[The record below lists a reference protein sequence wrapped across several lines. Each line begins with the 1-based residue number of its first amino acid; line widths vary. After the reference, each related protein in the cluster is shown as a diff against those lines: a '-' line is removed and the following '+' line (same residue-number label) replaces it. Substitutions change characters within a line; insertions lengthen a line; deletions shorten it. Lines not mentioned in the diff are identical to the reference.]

1 MKEDNLLRMLNN
13 IADAKDGCNIYMTK
27 NKFFDDLETRSI
39 DERNS
44 DHLKKLNNLIKIAK
58 DNNNQSVR
66 LEKPLKTL
74 EDLNSIP
81 LLRKS
86 ELIQKQSDFPPF
98 ADLNVSEIKDFA
110 HIYRSP
116 GPIYDLDGHSK
127 DWWRFSRALHAAGF
141 CYGDIVQNCFSY
153 HFTPAGAMFE
163 EAAKI
168 PKCTVFPA
176 GGENTDL
183 QLEVMKDIGTT
194 AYVGVPDFLKIILEK
209 ADEKNISLSKLT
221 KAMVTGGPLFPAVA
235 QNFRERNIHVR
246 QCYGTADLG
255 LVAYEAA
262 ENDGM
267 VIDENVILEIVKP
280 GTGKPLNDGEVGEV
294 VVTVLNNY
302 ELPIIRFATGDLSA
316 ILEGSSST
324 GRTNKRIKG
333 WMGRAD
339 QTTKVRGMFVQPS
352 QVNKILENLNIN
364 GSARMI
370 VSRSNDRDELLLKV
384 EAEVTDTHQIESLQ
398 QKISDEIKNVI
409 NLRGNAKIVPIKSL
423 PNDGKVIDDIRDF
436 GE

>member
-1 MKEDNLLRMLNN
+1 MVVN
-13 IADAKDGCNIYMTK
+13 INDKTE
-27 NKFFDDLETRSI
+27 FFDDLETRSD
-39 DERNS
+39 DERNLN
-44 DHLKKLNNLIKIAK
+44 HLNKLNLLIDSAK
-58 DNNNQSVR
+58 SNKNQSIR
-66 LEKPLKTL
+66 LNGALKGL
-74 EDLNSIP
+74 DDLISIP
-81 LLRKS
+81 VSRKS
-86 ELIQKQSDFPPF
+86 DLIIEQQKNPPF
-98 ADLNVSEIKDFA
+98 ANLNVSDIKNFA

-116 GPIYDLDGHSK
+116 GPIYDLDGHTK
-127 DWWRFSRALHAAGF
+127 DWWRFSRALHAANIG
-141 CYGDIVQNCFSY
+141 YGDIVQNCFSY

-168 PKCTVFPA
+168 LKCTVFPA

-183 QLEVMKDIGTT
+183 QLEVMNTIGTT
-194 AYVGVPDFLKIILEK
+194 AYVGLPDFLKIILDK
-209 ADEKNISLSKLT
+209 AEENKISLPNLT
-221 KAMVTGGPLFPAVA
+221 KAMVTGGPLFPNVA
-235 QNFRERNIHVR
+235 KSFKERGIQVR

-262 ENDGM
+262 ENEGM

-280 GTGKPLNDGEVGEV
+280 GTGKPLKDGEVGEV

-316 ILEGSSST
+316 ILEGKCST

-352 QVNKILENLNIN
+352 QVNKILENLYLNN
-364 GSARMI
+364 KARLI
-370 VSRSNDRDELLLKV
+370 VSRLNEKDELHIKI
-384 EAEVTDTHQIESLQ
+384 EADISDSTELSSIKT
-398 QKISDEIKNVI
+398 KISEQIKHII
-409 NLRGNAKIVPIKSL
+409 NLRGTVEIVPVNSL
-423 PNDGKVIDDIRDF
+423 PNDGKVIDDTRDF

>member
-1 MKEDNLLRMLNN
+1 MVVN
-13 IADAKDGCNIYMTK
+13 INDKTE
-27 NKFFDDLETRSI
+27 FFDDLETRSD
-39 DERNS
+39 DERNL
-44 DHLKKLNNLIKIAK
+44 DHLNKLNLLIDSAK
-58 DNNNQSVR
+58 SNKNQSIR
-66 LEKPLKTL
+66 LNGALKGL
-74 EDLNSIP
+74 DDLISIP
-81 LLRKS
+81 VSRKS
-86 ELIQKQSDFPPF
+86 DLIIEQQKNPPF
-98 ADLNVSEIKDFA
+98 ANLNVSDIKNFA

-116 GPIYDLDGHSK
+116 GPIYDLDGHTK
-127 DWWRFSRALHAAGF
+127 DWWRFSRALHAANIG
-141 CYGDIVQNCFSY
+141 YGDIVQNCFSY

-168 PKCTVFPA
+168 LKCTVFPA

-183 QLEVMKDIGTT
+183 QLEVMNTIGTS
-194 AYVGVPDFLKIILEK
+194 AYVGVPDFLKIILDK
-209 ADEKNISLSKLT
+209 AEENKISLPNLK
-221 KAMVTGGPLFPAVA
+221 KAMVTGGPLFPNVA
-235 QNFRERNIHVR
+235 KSFKERGIQVR

-262 ENDGM
+262 ENEGM

-280 GTGKPLNDGEVGEV
+280 GTGKTLKDGEVGEV

-316 ILEGSSST
+316 ILEGKCST

-352 QVNKILENLNIN
+352 QVNKILENLYLNN
-364 GSARMI
+364 KARLI
-370 VSRSNDRDELLLKV
+370 VSRLNEKDELHIKI
-384 EAEVTDTHQIESLQ
+384 EADISDSTELSSIKT
-398 QKISDEIKNVI
+398 KISEQIKHII
-409 NLRGNAKIVPIKSL
+409 NLRGTVEIVPVNSL
-423 PNDGKVIDDIRDF
+423 PNDGKVIDDTRDF

>member
-1 MKEDNLLRMLNN
+1 MIN
-13 IADAKDGCNIYMTK
+13 
-27 NKFFDDLETRSI
+27 NKFFDNLEIRSK
-39 DERNS
+39 DERIS
-44 DHLKKLNNLIKIAK
+44 DHLNKLNELIEKSQK
-58 DNNNQSVR
+58 NKNQSIR
-66 LEKPLKTL
+66 FNGPIK
-74 EDLNSIP
+74 DLNDLSVIP

-86 ELIQKQSDFPPF
+86 DLIDKQSKFPPF
-98 ADLNVSEIKDFA
+98 ADLNVTEIKDFA

-127 DWWRFSRALHAAGF
+127 NWWRFARALHAADFG
-141 CYGDIVQNCFSY
+141 YGDIVQNCFSY

-168 PKCTVFPA
+168 LKCTVFPA
-176 GGENTDL
+176 GTENTDM
-183 QLEVMKDIGTT
+183 QIEVMYDIGTT

-209 ADEKNISLSKLT
+209 ADEKKISLSKLK

-235 QNFRERNIHVR
+235 QNFKDRNIQAR

-262 ENDGM
+262 EGEGM
-267 VIDENVILEIVKP
+267 VIDEGVILEIVKP
-280 GTGKPLNDGEVGEV
+280 GTGKPVKDGDVGEV
-294 VVTVLNNY
+294 VVTVLNNF
-302 ELPIIRFATGDLSA
+302 ELPIVRFATGDLSA
-316 ILEGSSST
+316 IMEGESIT

-352 QVNKILENLNIN
+352 QVNKILENLKID
-364 GSARMI
+364 SVARMI
-370 VSRSNDRDELLLKV
+370 ISRSNDKDELILK
-384 EAEVTDTHQIESLQ
+384 IESNLSNESDIEAIEQ
-398 QKISDEIKNVI
+398 TISEEIKNVV
-409 NLRGNAKIVPIKSL
+409 NLRGNSKIVPVNSL
-423 PNDGKVIDDIRDF
+423 PNDGKVIDDTRNF

>member
-1 MKEDNLLRMLNN
+1 M
-13 IADAKDGCNIYMTK
+13 IK
-27 NKFFDDLETRSI
+27 NKFFDDLEVRSK
-39 DERNS
+39 DERIS
-44 DHLKKLNNLIKIAK
+44 DHLKKLNKLIEKAK
-58 DNNNQSVR
+58 QNKNQLLRFNV
-66 LEKPLKTL
+66 EI
-74 EDLNSIP
+74 EDLDDLSQIP

-86 ELIQKQSDFPPF
+86 DLIDKQSKQPPF
-98 ADLNVSEIKDFA
+98 AELNVSEIKDFA

-127 DWWRFSRALHAAGF
+127 NWWRFARALHAADF
-141 CYGDIVQNCFSY
+141 RYGDIVQNCFSY

-168 PKCTVFPA
+168 LKCTVIPA
-176 GGENTDL
+176 GGENTDM
-183 QLEVMKDIGTT
+183 QLEVMHDIGTS

-209 ADEKNISLSKLT
+209 ADEKKILLSKLT

-235 QNFRERNIHVR
+235 QNFKDRNIQAR

-262 ENDGM
+262 ESEGM
-267 VIDENVILEIVKP
+267 VIDEDVILEIVKP
-280 GTGKPLNDGEVGEV
+280 GTGKPVKDGEVGEV

-316 ILEGSSST
+316 IMDGESIT

-352 QVNKILENLNIN
+352 QVNKILENLKIDNE
-364 GSARMI
+364 ARMI
-370 VSRSNDRDELLLKV
+370 ISRSNDKDELLLKV
-384 EAEVTDTHQIESLQ
+384 ESNITNSSEIETMK

-409 NLRGNAKIVPIKSL
+409 NLRGTLEIVPVNSL
-423 PNDGKVIDDIRDF
+423 PNDGKVIDDTRNF

>member
-1 MKEDNLLRMLNN
+1 M
-13 IADAKDGCNIYMTK
+13 IK
-27 NKFFDDLETRSI
+27 NKFFDDLETRSV
-39 DERNS
+39 DERNN
-44 DHLKKLNNLIKIAK
+44 DHLEKVNNLIKTAK
-58 DNNNQSVR
+58 NNKNQSLRFDNTLVT
-66 LEKPLKTL
+66 LK
-74 EDLNSIP
+74 DLATIP

-86 ELIQKQSDFPPF
+86 ELIQKQSDYPPF
-98 ADLNVSEIKDFA
+98 AQLNVSEVKDFA

-168 PKCTVFPA
+168 LKCTVFPA

-183 QLEVMKDIGTT
+183 QLEVMSDIGTT

-209 ADEKNISLSKLT
+209 ADEKKISLSKLT

-235 QNFRERNIHVR
+235 QNFKERNIQAR
-246 QCYGTADLG
+246 QCYGPADLG

-267 VIDENVILEIVKP
+267 VVDENVILEIVKP
-280 GTGKPLNDGEVGEV
+280 GTGKPIEDGEVGEV
-294 VVTVLNNY
+294 VVTVLNNH

-316 ILEGSSST
+316 ILEGNSST

-352 QVNKILENLNIN
+352 QVNKILESLQLN
-364 GSARMI
+364 GPARMI
-370 VSRSNDRDELLLKV
+370 VSRSNDKDELLLKV
-384 EAEVTDTHQIESLQ
+384 ESKVTDTAQIESLQ
-398 QKISDEIKNVI
+398 EKISDQIKNVI
-409 NLRGNAKIVPIKSL
+409 NLRGNVKIVPIKSL

>member
-1 MKEDNLLRMLNN
+1 MVVN
-13 IADAKDGCNIYMTK
+13 INDKTE
-27 NKFFDDLETRSI
+27 FFDDLETRSD
-39 DERNS
+39 DERNL
-44 DHLKKLNNLIKIAK
+44 DHLNKLNLLIDSAK
-58 DNNNQSVR
+58 SNKNQSIR
-66 LEKPLKTL
+66 LNGALKGL
-74 EDLNSIP
+74 DDLISIP
-81 LLRKS
+81 VSRKS
-86 ELIQKQSDFPPF
+86 DLIIEQQKNPPF
-98 ADLNVSEIKDFA
+98 ANLNVSDIKNFA

-116 GPIYDLDGHSK
+116 GPIYDLDGHTK
-127 DWWRFSRALHAAGF
+127 DWWRFSRALHAANIG
-141 CYGDIVQNCFSY
+141 YGDIVQNCFSY

-168 PKCTVFPA
+168 LKCTVFPA

-183 QLEVMKDIGTT
+183 QLEVMNTIGTS
-194 AYVGVPDFLKIILEK
+194 AYVGVPDFLKIILDK
-209 ADEKNISLSKLT
+209 AEENKISLPNLK
-221 KAMVTGGPLFPAVA
+221 KAMVTGGPLFPNVA
-235 QNFRERNIHVR
+235 KSFKERGIQVR

-262 ENDGM
+262 ENEGM

-280 GTGKPLNDGEVGEV
+280 GTGKPLKDGEVGEV

-316 ILEGSSST
+316 ILEGKCST

-352 QVNKILENLNIN
+352 QVNKILENLYLNN
-364 GSARMI
+364 KARLI
-370 VSRSNDRDELLLKV
+370 VSRLNEKDELHIKI
-384 EAEVTDTHQIESLQ
+384 EADISDSTELSSIKT
-398 QKISDEIKNVI
+398 KISEQIKHII
-409 NLRGNAKIVPIKSL
+409 NLRGTVEIVPVNSL
-423 PNDGKVIDDIRDF
+423 PNDGKVIDDTRDF

>member
-1 MKEDNLLRMLNN
+1 M
-13 IADAKDGCNIYMTK
+13 IK
-27 NKFFDDLETRSI
+27 NKYFDDLETRSN
-39 DERNS
+39 DERIL
-44 DHLKKLNNLIKIAK
+44 DHLNKLNELIERSKK
-58 DNNNQSVR
+58 NKNQSIR
-66 LEKPLKTL
+66 FNGQIK
-74 EDLNSIP
+74 DLNDLSDIP

-86 ELIQKQSDFPPF
+86 DLIDKQSKLPPF
-98 ADLNVSEIKDFA
+98 AELNVSEIRDFA

-127 DWWRFSRALHAAGF
+127 NWWRFARALHAADFG
-141 CYGDIVQNCFSY
+141 YGDIVQNCFSY

-168 PKCTVFPA
+168 LKCTVFPA
-176 GGENTDL
+176 GGENTDM
-183 QLEVMKDIGTT
+183 QLEVMHDIGTT

-209 ADEKNISLSKLT
+209 ADEKKISLSKLK

-235 QNFRERNIHVR
+235 QNFKERNIQAR

-255 LVAYEAA
+255 LIAYEAA
-262 ENDGM
+262 EGEGM
-267 VIDENVILEIVKP
+267 VIDEDVILEIVKP
-280 GTGKPLNDGEVGEV
+280 GTGKPVKDGDVGEV

-316 ILEGSSST
+316 TMEGKSIT

-352 QVNKILENLNIN
+352 QVNKILENLKIDNV
-364 GSARMI
+364 ARMI
-370 VSRSNDRDELLLKV
+370 ISRSNDKDELLLKV
-384 EAEVTDTHQIESLQ
+384 ESNLSNQAEIESIKQ
-398 QKISDEIKNVI
+398 TISDEIKTVL
-409 NLRGNAKIVPIKSL
+409 NLRGNSEIVPVNSL
-423 PNDGKVIDDIRDF
+423 PNDGKVIDDIRNF

>member
-1 MKEDNLLRMLNN
+1 
-13 IADAKDGCNIYMTK
+13 MTK
-27 NKFFDDLETRSI
+27 NKFFDDLETRSK
-39 DERNS
+39 DERIS
-44 DHLKKLNNLIKIAK
+44 DHLKKLNELIEKAK
-58 DNNNQSVR
+58 YNKNQSLR
-66 LEKPLKTL
+66 FNSQIK
-74 EDLNSIP
+74 DLNDLSVIP

-86 ELIQKQSDFPPF
+86 DLINKQTELPPF
-98 ADLNVSEIKDFA
+98 AELNVSKIEDFA

-127 DWWRFSRALHAAGF
+127 NWWRFARSLHAADF
-141 CYGDIVQNCFSY
+141 KHGDIVQNCFSY

-168 PKCTVFPA
+168 LKCTVFPA
-176 GGENTDL
+176 GGENTDM
-183 QLEVMKDIGTT
+183 QLEVMHDIGTT

-209 ADEKNISLSKLT
+209 ADEKKVTLSKLT

-235 QNFRERNIHVR
+235 QNFKDRNIQAR

-262 ENDGM
+262 ENEGM
-267 VIDENVILEIVKP
+267 VIDEDVILEIVKP
-280 GTGKPLNDGEVGEV
+280 GTGKPVKDGEVGEV

-316 ILEGSSST
+316 IMDGNSIT

-352 QVNKILENLNIN
+352 QVNKILENLKIDNV
-364 GSARMI
+364 ARMI
-370 VSRSNDRDELLLKV
+370 ISRSNDKDELLLKV
-384 EAEVTDTHQIESLQ
+384 ESNLSNSSEIEAIKE
-398 QKISDEIKNVI
+398 KISDEIKNVV
-409 NLRGNAKIVPIKSL
+409 NLRGTLEIVPVNSL
-423 PNDGKVIDDIRDF
+423 PNDGKVIDDTRNF

>member
-1 MKEDNLLRMLNN
+1 MIN
-13 IADAKDGCNIYMTK
+13 
-27 NKFFDDLETRSI
+27 NKFFDNLEIRSK
-39 DERNS
+39 DERIS
-44 DHLKKLNNLIKIAK
+44 DHLNKLNELIEKSQK
-58 DNNNQSVR
+58 NKNQSIR
-66 LEKPLKTL
+66 FNGPIK
-74 EDLNSIP
+74 DLNDLSVIP

-86 ELIQKQSDFPPF
+86 DLIDKQSKFPPF
-98 ADLNVSEIKDFA
+98 AELNVSEIKDFA

-127 DWWRFSRALHAAGF
+127 NWWRFARALHAADFG
-141 CYGDIVQNCFSY
+141 YGDIVQNCFSY

-168 PKCTVFPA
+168 LKCTVFPA
-176 GGENTDL
+176 GTENTDM
-183 QLEVMKDIGTT
+183 QIEVMYDIGTT

-209 ADEKNISLSKLT
+209 ADEKKISLSKLK

-235 QNFRERNIHVR
+235 QNFKDRNIQAR

-262 ENDGM
+262 EGEGM
-267 VIDENVILEIVKP
+267 VIDEGVILEIVKP
-280 GTGKPLNDGEVGEV
+280 GTGKPVKDGDVGEV
-294 VVTVLNNY
+294 VVTVLNNF
-302 ELPIIRFATGDLSA
+302 ELPIVRFATGDLSA
-316 ILEGSSST
+316 IMEGESIT

-352 QVNKILENLNIN
+352 QVNKILENLKID
-364 GSARMI
+364 SVARMI
-370 VSRSNDRDELLLKV
+370 ISRSNDKDELILKV
-384 EAEVTDTHQIESLQ
+384 ESNLSNESDIEAIEQ
-398 QKISDEIKNVI
+398 TISEEIKTVV
-409 NLRGNAKIVPIKSL
+409 NLRGNSKIVPVNSL
-423 PNDGKVIDDIRDF
+423 PNDGKVIDDTRNF

>member
-1 MKEDNLLRMLNN
+1 M
-13 IADAKDGCNIYMTK
+13 IK
-27 NKFFDDLETRSI
+27 NKFFDDLETRSS
-39 DERNS
+39 DERNNY
-44 DHLKKLNNLIKIAK
+44 HLEKLNYLIKTAK
-58 DNNNQSVR
+58 SNKNQSLR
-66 LEKPLKTL
+66 FNNTLETL
-74 EDLNSIP
+74 EDLASIP

-86 ELIQKQSDFPPF
+86 ELIQKQSDYPPF
-98 ADLNVSEIKDFA
+98 AQLNVSEIKDFA

-168 PKCTVFPA
+168 LKCTVFPA

-183 QLEVMKDIGTT
+183 QVEVMKDIGTT

-209 ADEKNISLSKLT
+209 ADEKKISLSKLT

-235 QNFRERNIHVR
+235 QNFKERNIHVR

-267 VIDENVILEIVKP
+267 VVDENVILEIVKP
-280 GTGKPLNDGEVGEV
+280 GTGIP
-294 VVTVLNNY
+294 
-302 ELPIIRFATGDLSA
+302 
-316 ILEGSSST
+316 
-324 GRTNKRIKG
+324 
-333 WMGRAD
+333 
-339 QTTKVRGMFVQPS
+339 
-352 QVNKILENLNIN
+352 
-364 GSARMI
+364 
-370 VSRSNDRDELLLKV
+370 
-384 EAEVTDTHQIESLQ
+384 
-398 QKISDEIKNVI
+398 
-409 NLRGNAKIVPIKSL
+409 
-423 PNDGKVIDDIRDF
+423 
-436 GE
+436 

>member
-1 MKEDNLLRMLNN
+1 MKKFE
-13 IADAKDGCNIYMTK
+13 
-27 NKFFDDLETRSI
+27 FFDDLELRST
-39 DERNS
+39 EQRNE
-44 DHLKKLNNLIKIAK
+44 DHLKQLTRLIQEAKKNKNQLSRLNKEIK
-58 DNNNQSVR
+58 
-66 LEKPLKTL
+66 
-74 EDLNSIP
+74 DLNDLELIP
-81 LLRKS
+81 VLRKS
-86 ELIQKQSDFPPF
+86 DLIKKQSKSLPF
-98 ADLNVSEIKDFA
+98 AELNVSEIIKFN

-116 GPIYDLDGHSK
+116 GPIYDLDGHANN
-127 DWWRFSRALHAAGF
+127 WWRFARALHAADF
-141 CYGDIVQNCFSY
+141 KHGDIVQNCFSY

-168 PKCTVFPA
+168 LKCTVFPA
-176 GGENTDL
+176 GGENSDL
-183 QLEVMKDIGTT
+183 QLEVMRDIGTT

-209 ADEKNISLSKLT
+209 ADENKILLPNLK

-235 QNFRERNIHVR
+235 QNFKERNIQTR

-255 LVAYEAA
+255 LVAYESA

-267 VIDENVILEIVKP
+267 IIDEDVILEIVKP
-280 GTGKPLNDGEVGEV
+280 GTGKQVKDGEVGEV

-316 ILEGSSST
+316 FMEGKSIT

-352 QVNKILENLNIN
+352 QINKILENLKIN
-364 GSARMI
+364 DNARMI
-370 VSRSNDRDELLLKV
+370 ISRSNDRDELLLKV
-384 EAEVTDTHQIESLQ
+384 ESKHTDINDIDAI
-398 QKISDEIKNVI
+398 QKRISEEIKSVI
-409 NLRGNAKIVPIKSL
+409 NLRGETKIVAVNSL

-436 GE
+436 GD

>member
-1 MKEDNLLRMLNN
+1 
-13 IADAKDGCNIYMTK
+13 MTK
-27 NKFFDDLETRSI
+27 NKFFDDLEVRSK
-39 DERNS
+39 DERIA
-44 DHLKKLNNLIKIAK
+44 DHLKKLNELVQKAKQNKNQLIRFNEDIK
-58 DNNNQSVR
+58 
-66 LEKPLKTL
+66 
-74 EDLNSIP
+74 DLNDLSVIP

-86 ELIQKQSDFPPF
+86 DLINKQTKLPPF
-98 ADLNVSEIKDFA
+98 AKLNVSKIEDFA

-127 DWWRFSRALHAAGF
+127 NWWRFARSLHAADF
-141 CYGDIVQNCFSY
+141 KHGDIVQNCFSY

-168 PKCTVFPA
+168 LKCTVFPA
-176 GGENTDL
+176 GGENTDM
-183 QLEVMKDIGTT
+183 QLEVMHDIGTT

-209 ADEKNISLSKLT
+209 ADEKKVTLSKLT

-235 QNFRERNIHVR
+235 QNFKDRNIQAR

-262 ENDGM
+262 ENEGM
-267 VIDENVILEIVKP
+267 VIDEDVILEIVKP
-280 GTGKPLNDGEVGEV
+280 GTGKPVKDGEVGEV

-316 ILEGSSST
+316 IMDGNSIT

-352 QVNKILENLNIN
+352 QVNKILENLKIDNV
-364 GSARMI
+364 ARMI
-370 VSRSNDRDELLLKV
+370 ISRSNDKDELLLKV
-384 EAEVTDTHQIESLQ
+384 ESNLSNSSEIEAIK
-398 QKISDEIKNVI
+398 QKISDEIKNVV
-409 NLRGNAKIVPIKSL
+409 NLRGTLEIVPVNSL
-423 PNDGKVIDDIRDF
+423 PNDGKVIDDTRNF

>member
-1 MKEDNLLRMLNN
+1 M
-13 IADAKDGCNIYMTK
+13 IK
-27 NKFFDDLETRSI
+27 NKFFDDLEIRSK
-39 DERNS
+39 DERIS
-44 DHLKKLNNLIKIAK
+44 DHLKKLNKLIEKAK
-58 DNNNQSVR
+58 QNKNQLLRFNV
-66 LEKPLKTL
+66 EI
-74 EDLNSIP
+74 EDLDDLSQIP

-86 ELIQKQSDFPPF
+86 DLIDKQSKQPPF
-98 ADLNVSEIKDFA
+98 AELNVSEIKDFA

-116 GPIYDLDGHSK
+116 GPIYDLDGYSQN
-127 DWWRFSRALHAAGF
+127 WWRFARALHAADF
-141 CYGDIVQNCFSY
+141 RYGDIVQNCFSY

-168 PKCTVFPA
+168 LKCTVIPA
-176 GGENTDL
+176 GGENTDM
-183 QLEVMKDIGTT
+183 QLEVMHDIGTS

-209 ADEKNISLSKLT
+209 ADEKKISLSKLT

-235 QNFRERNIHVR
+235 QNFKDRNIQAR

-262 ENDGM
+262 ESEGM
-267 VIDENVILEIVKP
+267 VIDEDVILEIVKP
-280 GTGKPLNDGEVGEV
+280 GTGKPVKDGEVGEV

-316 ILEGSSST
+316 IMDGESIT

-352 QVNKILENLNIN
+352 QVNKILENLKIDNE
-364 GSARMI
+364 ARMI
-370 VSRSNDRDELLLKV
+370 ISRSNDKDELLLKV
-384 EAEVTDTHQIESLQ
+384 ESNITNSSEIETMK

-409 NLRGNAKIVPIKSL
+409 NLRGTLEIVPVNSL
-423 PNDGKVIDDIRDF
+423 PNDGKVIDDTRDF

>member
-1 MKEDNLLRMLNN
+1 M
-13 IADAKDGCNIYMTK
+13 IK
-27 NKFFDDLETRSI
+27 NKYFDDLETRSK
-39 DERNS
+39 DERIS
-44 DHLKKLNNLIKIAK
+44 DHLNKLNELIEKSK
-58 DNNNQSVR
+58 KNKNQSIR
-66 LEKPLKTL
+66 FNGQIK
-74 EDLNSIP
+74 DLNDLSYIP

-86 ELIQKQSDFPPF
+86 DLIDKQSKLPPF
-98 ADLNVSEIKDFA
+98 AELNVSEIRDFA

-127 DWWRFSRALHAAGF
+127 NWWRFARALHAADFG
-141 CYGDIVQNCFSY
+141 YGDIVQNCFSY

-168 PKCTVFPA
+168 LKCTVFPA
-176 GGENTDL
+176 GGENTDM
-183 QLEVMKDIGTT
+183 QLEVMHDIGTT

-209 ADEKNISLSKLT
+209 ADEKKISLSKLK

-235 QNFRERNIHVR
+235 QNFKERNIQAR

-255 LVAYEAA
+255 LIAYEAA
-262 ENDGM
+262 EGEGM
-267 VIDENVILEIVKP
+267 VIDEDVILEIVKP
-280 GTGKPLNDGEVGEV
+280 GTGKPVKDGDVGEV

-316 ILEGSSST
+316 TMEGRSIT

-352 QVNKILENLNIN
+352 QVNKILENLKIDNV
-364 GSARMI
+364 ARMI
-370 VSRSNDRDELLLKV
+370 ISRSNDKDELLLKV
-384 EAEVTDTHQIESLQ
+384 ESNLSNQAEIESIKQ
-398 QKISDEIKNVI
+398 TISDEIKTVL
-409 NLRGNAKIVPIKSL
+409 NLRGNSEIVPVNSL
-423 PNDGKVIDDIRDF
+423 PNDGKVIDDIRNF

>member
-1 MKEDNLLRMLNN
+1 MVVNINN
-13 IADAKDGCNIYMTK
+13 KTG
-27 NKFFDDLETRSI
+27 FFDDLETRS
-39 DERNS
+39 DDKRNL
-44 DHLKKLNNLIKIAK
+44 DHLNKLNLLIDSAK
-58 DNNNQSVR
+58 SNKNQSTR
-66 LEKPLKTL
+66 LNGNLKGL
-74 EDLNSIP
+74 DDLISIP
-81 LLRKS
+81 VSRKS
-86 ELIQKQSDFPPF
+86 DLIIEQQKNPPF
-98 ADLNVSEIKDFA
+98 ANLNVSDIKNFA

-116 GPIYDLDGHSK
+116 GPIYDLDGHTK
-127 DWWRFSRALHAAGF
+127 DWWRFSRALHAANIG
-141 CYGDIVQNCFSY
+141 YGDIVQNCFSY

-168 PKCTVFPA
+168 LKCTVFPA

-183 QLEVMKDIGTT
+183 QLEVMNTIGTT
-194 AYVGVPDFLKIILEK
+194 AYVGVPDFLKIILDK
-209 ADEKNISLSKLT
+209 AEENKISLPSLK
-221 KAMVTGGPLFPAVA
+221 KAMVTGGPLFPNVA
-235 QNFRERNIHVR
+235 KSFKDRNIQVR

-262 ENDGM
+262 ENEGM

-280 GTGKPLNDGEVGEV
+280 GTGKPLKDGEVGEV

-316 ILEGSSST
+316 ILEGKCST

-352 QVNKILENLNIN
+352 QVNKILENLSLNN
-364 GSARMI
+364 KARLI
-370 VSRSNDRDELLLKV
+370 VSRLNEKDEFHLKIEADISNSTELSSIK
-384 EAEVTDTHQIESLQ
+384 T
-398 QKISDEIKNVI
+398 KISEEINNII
-409 NLRGNAKIVPIKSL
+409 NLRGTVEIVPVNSL
-423 PNDGKVIDDIRDF
+423 PNDGKVIDDTRDF

>member
-1 MKEDNLLRMLNN
+1 M
-13 IADAKDGCNIYMTK
+13 IK
-27 NKFFDDLETRSI
+27 NKFFDDLEIRSK
-39 DERNS
+39 DERIS
-44 DHLKKLNNLIKIAK
+44 DHLKKLNNLIEKAK
-58 DNNNQSVR
+58 QNKNQLLRFNV
-66 LEKPLKTL
+66 EI
-74 EDLNSIP
+74 EDLDDLSQIP

-86 ELIQKQSDFPPF
+86 DLIDKQSKQPPF
-98 ADLNVSEIKDFA
+98 AELNVSEIRDFA

-116 GPIYDLDGHSK
+116 GPIYDLDGHSQN
-127 DWWRFSRALHAAGF
+127 WWRFARALHAADF
-141 CYGDIVQNCFSY
+141 RYGDIVQNCFSY

-168 PKCTVFPA
+168 LKCTVIPA
-176 GGENTDL
+176 GGENTDM
-183 QLEVMKDIGTT
+183 QLEVMHDIGTT

-209 ADEKNISLSKLT
+209 ADEKKISLSKLT

-235 QNFRERNIHVR
+235 QDFKDRNIQAR

-262 ENDGM
+262 ESEGM
-267 VIDENVILEIVKP
+267 VIDEDVILEIVKP
-280 GTGKPLNDGEVGEV
+280 GTGKPVKDGEVGEV

-316 ILEGSSST
+316 IMDGESIT

-352 QVNKILENLNIN
+352 QVNKILENLKIDNE
-364 GSARMI
+364 ARMI
-370 VSRSNDRDELLLKV
+370 ISRSNDKDELLLKV
-384 EAEVTDTHQIESLQ
+384 ESNITNSSEIETMK

-409 NLRGNAKIVPIKSL
+409 NLRGTLEIVPVNSL
-423 PNDGKVIDDIRDF
+423 PNDGKVIDDTRNF

>member
-1 MKEDNLLRMLNN
+1 M
-13 IADAKDGCNIYMTK
+13 IK
-27 NKFFDDLETRSI
+27 NKFFDDLEVRSN
-39 DERNS
+39 DERIA
-44 DHLKKLNNLIKIAK
+44 DHLKKLNKLIQKAK
-58 DNNNQSVR
+58 QNKNQS
-66 LEKPLKTL
+66 LKL
-74 EDLNSIP
+74 NNEIKDLGDLSIIP

-86 ELIQKQSDFPPF
+86 DLIDKQFKLPPF
-98 ADLNVSEIKDFA
+98 AELNVSEIKDFA

-127 DWWRFSRALHAAGF
+127 NWWRFARALHAADF
-141 CYGDIVQNCFSY
+141 RYGDIVQNCFSY

-168 PKCTVFPA
+168 LKCTVFPA
-176 GGENTDL
+176 GGENTDM
-183 QLEVMKDIGTT
+183 QLEVMRDIGTT

-209 ADEKNISLSKLT
+209 ADEKKITLSKLT

-235 QNFRERNIHVR
+235 QNFKDRNIQAR

-262 ENDGM
+262 ENEGM
-267 VIDENVILEIVKP
+267 VIDEDVILEIVKP
-280 GTGKPLNDGEVGEV
+280 GTGKLVKDGEVGEV

-316 ILEGSSST
+316 IMDGNSIT

-352 QVNKILENLNIN
+352 QVNKILENLKIDNV
-364 GSARMI
+364 ARMI
-370 VSRSNDRDELLLKV
+370 ISRSNDKDELLLKV
-384 EAEVTDTHQIESLQ
+384 ESNLSNSSEIEAIK
-398 QKISDEIKNVI
+398 QKISDEIKNVV
-409 NLRGNAKIVPIKSL
+409 NLRGTLEIVPVNSL
-423 PNDGKVIDDIRDF
+423 PNDGKVIDDTRNF

>member
-1 MKEDNLLRMLNN
+1 MKQ
-13 IADAKDGCNIYMTK
+13 
-27 NKFFDDLETRSI
+27 NKFFDDLEVRSK
-39 DERNS
+39 DERIA
-44 DHLKKLNNLIKIAK
+44 DHLKKLNQLVQKAKQNKNQLLRFNKEIK
-58 DNNNQSVR
+58 
-66 LEKPLKTL
+66 
-74 EDLNSIP
+74 DLGDLSIIP

-86 ELIQKQSDFPPF
+86 DLIDKQFKLPPF
-98 ADLNVSEIKDFA
+98 AELNVSEIKDFA

-127 DWWRFSRALHAAGF
+127 DWWRFARALHAADFG
-141 CYGDIVQNCFSY
+141 YGDIVQNCFSY

-168 PKCTVFPA
+168 LKCTVFPA
-176 GGENTDL
+176 GGENTDM
-183 QLEVMKDIGTT
+183 QLEVMRDIGTT

-209 ADEKNISLSKLT
+209 ADDKKITLSKLT

-235 QNFRERNIHVR
+235 QNFKDRNIQAR

-262 ENDGM
+262 ENEGM
-267 VIDENVILEIVKP
+267 VIDEDVILEIVKP
-280 GTGKPLNDGEVGEV
+280 GTGKPVKDGEVGEV

-316 ILEGSSST
+316 IMDGNSIT

-352 QVNKILENLNIN
+352 QVNKILENLKIDNE
-364 GSARMI
+364 ARMI
-370 VSRSNDRDELLLKV
+370 ISRSNDKDGLLLKV
-384 EAEVTDTHQIESLQ
+384 ESNITNISEIEAMK
-398 QKISDEIKNVI
+398 QKISEEIKNVI
-409 NLRGNAKIVPIKSL
+409 NLRGTLEIVPVNSL
-423 PNDGKVIDDIRDF
+423 PNDGKVIDDTRNF